1 MKQNG
6 PAKNRFV
13 HLDNLGTN
21 YTKMTGGFIF
31 LHYYCLYFKY
41 KFYIYIIYLY
51 TVIMLK
57 SKKGIIVDVYN
68 TLLYALVNYAIST
81 SCASSANFK

>member
-1 MKQNG
+1 
-6 PAKNRFV
+6 
-13 HLDNLGTN
+13 
-21 YTKMTGGFIF
+21 
-31 LHYYCLYFKY
+31 
-41 KFYIYIIYLY
+41 
-51 TVIMLK
+51 MLK